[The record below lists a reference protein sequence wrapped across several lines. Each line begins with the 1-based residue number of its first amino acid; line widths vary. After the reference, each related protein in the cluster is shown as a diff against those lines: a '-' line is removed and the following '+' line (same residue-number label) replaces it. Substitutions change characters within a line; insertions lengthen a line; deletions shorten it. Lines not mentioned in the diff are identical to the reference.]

1 MGTPRNTA
9 AIPALLDMDAMFEA
23 LRPHIEA
30 LVSERVKAAL
40 EQQQSAPEYMKP
52 AAAARFMGM
61 SVRTLERRF
70 RHAKVYRGGLPYYR
84 LEDLLKI

>member
-9 AIPALLDMDAMFEA
+9 AIPALLDMDAVFEA

-40 EQQQSAPEYMKP
+40 EAREGAPEIMKP
-52 AAAARFMGM
+52 CKAARFLDI
-61 SVRTLERRF
+61 SVATLRRKYG
-70 RHAKVYRGGLPYYR
+70 HLKIIKGGLPYYR
-84 LEDLLKI
+84 REDLVKT